1 MADRTFH
8 PACIARRIAARRDFA
23 RQQELASQQELT
35 SRQKLASRQDPGEPA
50 LTPPPTPFATAF
62 ADCPAHLAAPTVNL
76 ADWRRECFTLPPRE
90 ARETASAWLARYPQ
104 ARWQS
109 DIENWRIVSDDL
121 VQFTM
126 RRLPE
131 AEGVG

>member
-8 PACIARRIAARRDFA
+8 PACIARRIAARRD
-23 RQQELASQQELT
+23 LSSQQ
-35 SRQKLASRQDPGEPA
+35 QLASRQEPGEPA
-50 LTPPPTPFATAF
+50 LTPSLTNSATAL
-62 ADCPAHLAAPTVNL
+62 ATVLPGCPTHLAAPTVNL

-131 AEGVG
+131 AEGVV